1 MFPLGVPHLPMTLND
16 VEYLIGLVRPVLPAR
31 RDDPLTR
38 PALIPKPVRPT
49 TLSPEPQ
56 RGLFF

>member
-1 MFPLGVPHLPMTLND
+1 MFPLGLPHLPMTLD
-16 VEYLIGLVRPVLPAR
+16 VEYLIGLVRPVLPPR
-31 RDDPLTR
+31 RDDPLTM
-38 PALIPKPVRPT
+38 PALIPKPLRPT